1 MKFPTKYHLT
11 RQHFIWLQTLLN
23 SQVMLFKNNG
33 NRARLYMFF
42 FNNFLM
48 TYFVVHTPLQI
59 ADENDFKNVHGIFVR
74 KKGKSTGIT
83 EGILVSGLFT
93 IGISRIVSPKIYRFD
108 YCYRIIDKPGVRK
121 FFEPGDS
128 GSGVYLIDKRGKK
141 KPLGIAFARSIYG
154 DTVACRIENVT
165 RAFDLSL
172 NDEEGPVTEPMEV
185 DVEPMEV
192 NVDFGAMFEMLEL
205 MDIS

>member
-1 MKFPTKYHLT
+1 MVYPGLSLLKY
-11 RQHFIWLQTLLN
+11 
-23 SQVMLFKNNG
+23 
-33 NRARLYMFF
+33 
-42 FNNFLM
+42 
-48 TYFVVHTPLQI
+48 
-59 ADENDFKNVHGIFVR
+59 
-74 KKGKSTGIT
+74 TG
-83 EGILVSGLFT
+83 L
-93 IGISRIVSPKIYRFD
+93 
-108 YCYRIIDKPGVRK
+108 IIDKPGVRK

-172 NDEEGPVTEPMEV
+172 NDDEGPVTEPMEV